1 MRKKCVAPMR
11 GLAGFRAAS
20 YGPRLYATG
29 KVLFRILL
37 ACLSHHQYDAYFPGA
52 LGHQTFAGF
61 PTFAPITFHLFV
73 SYSLIALRRAWL
85 YSGVSHWERRSEG
98 QESTNLVFS
107 KLSIVHILLI
117 VSASLSLGF
126 SMCTGPHTLYQCF
139 FTLPSVRVGK
149 DFAISAQLFPAS
161 RIFLSLSSSAGVH
174 GVFVRLFLGGGSMG
188 AAAMTGSP
196 MPGAEDAGAT
206 GVDMTME
213 APGARL
219 LLFRAAVCWGDD
231 ASGLTAGLSPAPG
244 CAKN

>member
-1 MRKKCVAPMR
+1 M
-11 GLAGFRAAS
+11 
-20 YGPRLYATG
+20 
-29 KVLFRILL
+29 
-37 ACLSHHQYDAYFPGA
+37 YFPIV

-73 SYSLIALRRAWL
+73 SYSLMALRRAWL
-85 YSGVSHWERRSEG
+85 CGLG
-98 QESTNLVFS
+98 QSLGGEKISKCQKSTHLVFG
-107 KLSIVHILLI
+107 KLSVMHILLV
-117 VSASLSLGF
+117 VSTFLFLDLST
-126 SMCTGPHTLYQCF
+126 CAAQYTLYQCF
-139 FTLPSVRVGK
+139 FTLPSVRVGN

-161 RIFLSLSSSAGVH
+161 RMFLSLSSSAGVH

-188 AAAMTGSP
+188 AAAMAGSP
-196 MPGAEDAGAT
+196 MLGAEDAGAT
-206 GVDMTME
+206 GADMTMG